1 MWRLMADCGII
12 SSSGTG
18 SADMGKAFKIAP
30 IDESM
35 LYVPRIQ
42 ALVNEERIREAR
54 ALVKEAL
61 LNNPSEPGLQGWS
74 EVLAPAKVRTAP
86 PGTGMDFDRSAEIRW
101 LEEHW
106 EEYRGQWVA
115 LLGDELLAHGT
126 LDEVTAQ
133 LDAVDPKAR
142 ALLHRIH

>member
-1 MWRLMADCGII
+1 
-12 SSSGTG
+12 
-18 SADMGKAFKIAP
+18 MGKAFKIAHT
-30 IDESM
+30 DEST
-35 LYVPRIQ
+35 LYVPRIRT
-42 ALVNEERIREAR
+42 LVEAGRIREAR
-54 ALVKEAL
+54 ALVKEGLIA
-61 LNNPSEPGLQGWS
+61 NPSEPGLQHWS

-101 LEEHW
+101 LDEHW

-115 LLGDELLAHGT
+115 LLHHELLAHGT

-133 LDAVDPKAR
+133 LDAVDPQAR

>member
-1 MWRLMADCGII
+1 
-12 SSSGTG
+12 
-18 SADMGKAFKIAP
+18 MGKALKIAQP
-30 IDESM
+30 DESE
-35 LYVPRIQ
+35 LYVPRIR
-42 ALVNEERIREAR
+42 ALVEEERVREAR

-61 LNNPSEPGLQGWS
+61 LKNPSEPGLQGWS
-74 EVLAPAKVRTAP
+74 EVLAPAKHL
-86 PGTGMDFDRSAEIRW
+86 GTRPASDFDRTPEIRW

-115 LLGDELLAHGT
+115 LLHDQLLAHGT

-133 LDAVDPKAR
+133 LNAIDPAER

>member
-1 MWRLMADCGII
+1 
-12 SSSGTG
+12 
-18 SADMGKAFKIAP
+18 MGKALKIAP
-30 IDESM
+30 TDEGE
-35 LYVPRIQ
+35 LYVSRIR
-42 ALVNEERIREAR
+42 ALVEAGRVREAR

-61 LNNPSEPGLQGWS
+61 LSNPLELGLQGWS

-101 LEEHW
+101 LEEHVD
-106 EEYRGQWVA
+106 EYRGQWVA

>member
-1 MWRLMADCGII
+1 
-12 SSSGTG
+12 
-18 SADMGKAFKIAP
+18 MGKAFKIAP
-30 IDESM
+30 IEESM

-54 ALVKEAL
+54 VLVKEAL

-74 EVLAPAKVRTAP
+74 EVLAPAKHL
-86 PGTGMDFDRSAEIRW
+86 GTRPASDFDRSAEIRW

-106 EEYRGQWVA
+106 QEYRGQWVA
-115 LLGDELLAHGT
+115 LLHDELLAHGT

-133 LDAVDPKAR
+133 LDAVDPGAR